1 MIGTLRRPRHRR
13 VCRRVGWASAPGE
26 NILTMPTITVTRPA
40 GYAFH
45 VGDPYRFAHEGQHFD
60 GVVRDIGLA
69 DERHMEITLE
79 MSTAEYRRMLAVVN
93 R

>member
-1 MIGTLRRPRHRR
+1 
-13 VCRRVGWASAPGE
+13 VSAARGE
-26 NILTMPTITVTRPA
+26 IIRTMPTVTVTRPA

-45 VGDPYRFAHEGQHFD
+45 VGDPYRFERDGEHFD

-79 MSTAEYRRMLAVVN
+79 MSTVEYRRILASVN

>member
-1 MIGTLRRPRHRR
+1 M
-13 VCRRVGWASAPGE
+13 SADRGD
-26 NILTMPTITVTRPA
+26 IIRTMPTVTVTRPA

-45 VGDPYRFAHEGQHFD
+45 VGDPYRFERDGEHFD

-79 MSTAEYRRMLAVVN
+79 MSTVEYRRILASVN